1 MDMGAQ
7 VACMARAAE
16 MKDDVMKGSD
26 AKRRDEKGRVS
37 ILRRIIACVMGC
49 DVPCFFC
56 GI

>member
-1 MDMGAQ
+1 MDMAAQ

-37 ILRRIIACVMGC
+37 ILSRIIAYVLGC
-49 DVPCFFC
+49 DVPFFVE
-56 GI
+56 